1 MIHDS
6 TWLGR
11 TRARR
16 RARMAAPLVFVLG
29 CVLLTLAGF
38 ASVALAS
45 GPEMRGEWE
54 IVLKAGGQTNTGTT
68 VIRQE
73 AGAKGEFASEA
84 VQFTQGSPG
93 TFEGTLEGSSAKVK
107 ITTSAAGSLPPSQ
120 FESETMTVTSGA
132 GTLEISGEGTFT
144 VPALNLKATGTV
156 VAKRIKAHKEVEERE
171 ARELKERE
179 EKKAREAIRGEWALT
194 VEYGQTAKGIALVTE
209 EANAKNEFASS
220 SSLFESVVPGS
231 FSGTLEGKEA
241 SLTIATEAAGPYPAT
256 TFTGAKIAVTLTG
269 SSMSMTGAGT
279 LSVGGN
285 SIPATVTATR
295 VKTYAE
301 VLARERAEAEA
312 KEKQEREVQEA
323 KEKTEREAKEKTE
336 LEAKE
341 KREREAREA
350 VEKANKLPNKVPPP
364 LQLVTPPAPM
374 PVVVATRDAHGA
386 QQRRSRAQ
394 AHQSKRVDGHRAA
407 EGHIHGQARKRQT
420 PRSRQEQDDRAWRGL
435 LLACRRRRGDGE
447 DRPLA
452 QRAQRAGSPENAA
465 RARRAHHRNGR
476 QTGRCGHLQAD
487 PVRSGAQERLRQ
499 SQEPGQ
505 S

>member
-6 TWLGR
+6 RWLGR

-93 TFEGTLEGSSAKVK
+93 TFGGTLEGGSAKVK
-107 ITTSAAGSLPPSQ
+107 ITTSGSGSLPSTE

-132 GTLEISGEGTFT
+132 GSLEISGEGTFT
-144 VPALNLKATGTV
+144 IPAFGVKSTGTV
-156 VAKRIKAHKEVEERE
+156 VAKRIKTYKEVEERE

-374 PVVVATRDAHGA
+374 PVVVATKTLTVPSSGA
-386 QQRRSRAQ
+386 VALKLTNPNGSTATGQLKVTFTVKLASAKHRGHAK
-394 AHQSKRVDGHRAA
+394 SKTIALGEASFSLV
-407 EGHIHGQARKRQT
+407 
-420 PRSRQEQDDRAWRGL
+420 
-435 LLACRRRRGDGE
+435 GDGAE
-447 DRPLA
+447 TVKIVLSHSARNELA
-452 QRAQRAGSPENAA
+452 HLKTLHALVALTTETGGKQAGAA
-465 RARRAHHRNGR
+465 IYKLTLSAPARRKG
-476 QTGRCGHLQAD
+476 
-487 PVRSGAQERLRQ
+487 
-499 SQEPGQ
+499 
-505 S
+505 